1 MATNTNTQAAPT
13 APEFDRKEIT
23 RLFARI
29 KDETS
34 QLIND
39 AGRTRPF
46 YAPTKQKAE
55 AKRDA
60 AVAALNKLAD
70 TIDQLKKEGN

>member
-1 MATNTNTQAAPT
+1 MATNTNPQTPA

-55 AKRDA
+55 A
-60 AVAALNKLAD
+60 
-70 TIDQLKKEGN
+70 